1 MPISSQ
7 STHYSHDIPSHIC
20 IKFVASAVLNT
31 IKIVIKLAMEKK
43 IELLCHCERRM
54 RHRRFSFFLF
64 CTILTNGTTNP
75 LTVFTRFS
83 PDKTV
88 YLKSFW
94 SQLETVHLQGPCCLR
109 PCSLRPYCNVKIW
122 MKLLFLFV
130 RDASKPINQYIY
142 SVL

>member
-64 CTILTNGTTNP
+64 CTILTNGTTKP
-75 LTVFTRFS
+75 ITDFSRFS
-83 PDKTV
+83 PDKKWHLYQGKERFTK
-88 YLKSFW
+88 YSLMQDRGH
-94 SQLETVHLQGPCCLR
+94 SQPDKNHDQ
-109 PCSLRPYCNVKIW
+109 VKFSMIT
-122 MKLLFLFV
+122 
-130 RDASKPINQYIY
+130 IQ
-142 SVL
+142 